1 MERRSGLL
9 LAVAVLVALAAV
21 PAPVAADET
30 RSGSTV
36 IVEEDETVGED
47 LTVFGGTLI
56 VRGTV
61 EGDLTAFT
69 GNVFIDGRVNGNV
82 DAFSGNVRVN
92 GTVTGDVRGFGG
104 NVALAESGRIGGQ
117 FEAAGGNVVLDGEV
131 GGDARLGAGT
141 ISVGPN
147 AVVGGDLAYDGD
159 LALADGARIEGQVT
173 QSDDAGIEVGGPA
186 VSNWV
191 GWVYGLLVNLL
202 LGAVLLTVLPGFSRE
217 VTRRATDAPL
227 RSAGVGLLLFV
238 AIPVLLILLLV
249 TIVGIPLSLS
259 GAVVY
264 ALLLWVGTVYG
275 MYAVGVW
282 GLSLAD
288 ADNRWLALVVGVVAV
303 SLVGLIPLLGGL
315 VQFAVLLLG
324 FGALALSVRARYR
337 GRRTARR
344 GAATG
349 VGGPETASGGSKG
362 SESTR

>member
-1 MERRSGLL
+1 MLV
-9 LAVAVLVALAAV
+9 LATV

-30 RSGSTV
+30 RSGGTV
-36 IVEEDETVGED
+36 IVEEDETVRDD

-61 EGDLTAFT
+61 DGDLTAFT
-69 GNVFIDGRVNGNV
+69 GNVFVDGRVNGNV

-92 GTVTGDVRGFGG
+92 GTVTGNVSAFGG

-117 FEAAGGNVVLDGEV
+117 LEAAGGNVVLDGEV

-159 LALADGARIEGQVT
+159 LTRAEGSRVEGQVV
-173 QSDDAGIEVGGPA
+173 QRDDLGIGVGGPA
-186 VSNWV
+186 ISNWV
-191 GWVYGLLVNLL
+191 GMVYGLLVNLL
-202 LGAVLLTVLPGFSRE
+202 LGAVLLAVLPRFSRE
-217 VTRRATDAPL
+217 VARRATDVPL
-227 RSAGVGLLLFV
+227 RSAGAGLLLFV
-238 AIPVLLILLLV
+238 AIPLLLVLLLV

-264 ALLLWVGTVYG
+264 ALLLWVATVYG

-282 GLSLAD
+282 ALSLAD

-303 SLVGLIPLLGGL
+303 SLVGLIPVVGSL

-324 FGALALSVRARYR
+324 FGALALAIRARYR
-337 GRRTARR
+337 GRRAAGR
-344 GAATG
+344 GAATVG
-349 VGGPETASGGSKG
+349 AAPETAGNGGGGPEGA
-362 SESTR
+362 R